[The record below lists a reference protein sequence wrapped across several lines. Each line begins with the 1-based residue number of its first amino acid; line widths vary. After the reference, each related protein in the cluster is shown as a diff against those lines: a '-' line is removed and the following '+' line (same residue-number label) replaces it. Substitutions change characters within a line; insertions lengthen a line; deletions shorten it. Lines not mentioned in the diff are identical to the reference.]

1 MVYGGIN
8 EPLSQNQKSTAAR
21 AAACHRP
28 ASEPLLGNFDRRAI
42 ELTDGAASARASR
55 IAPTSLTPASLN
67 DYAVAPTARKT
78 PEAALI
84 ADF

>member
-8 EPLSQNQKSTAAR
+8 EPLSQNQKSTAIR
-21 AAACHRP
+21 TAACHRP
-28 ASEPLLGNFDRRAI
+28 ASEPLLGNFDRRGI
-42 ELTDGAASARASR
+42 ELTDGAASARESR
-55 IAPTSLTPASLN
+55 IAPASLN
-67 DYAVAPTARKT
+67 DYDVEPTAPKT

>member
-8 EPLSQNQKSTAAR
+8 EPLSQNQKSTAA
-21 AAACHRP
+21 CHRP
-28 ASEPLLGNFDRRAI
+28 ASEPLLGNFDRRA
-42 ELTDGAASARASR
+42 TDGAASARESR

-67 DYAVAPTARKT
+67 DYDVAPTAPKT
-78 PEAALI
+78 PEAAPI

>member
-28 ASEPLLGNFDRRAI
+28 ASEPLLGNFDRRA
-42 ELTDGAASARASR
+42 TDGAASARESR

-67 DYAVAPTARKT
+67 DYDVAPTAPKA